1 MDFNLY
7 IFPGQA
13 RVTLMP
19 LINFESK
26 RCRTVKEK
34 DAFLQN
40 TLPQNVIAVK
50 KLFFRQYNKVEE
62 VAALLFSFVF
72 FFYYLDFPIE
82 ALPIL
87 CLQKIGP
94 SSMKIKTN
102 SSYEIHLL
110 KRYFAGKNI
119 SKKVKSLSKI

>member
-1 MDFNLY
+1 MDINLY
-7 IFPGQA
+7 IFPANA

-26 RCRTVKEK
+26 RCRVMKKK

-50 KLFFRQYNKVEE
+50 EVFFRQRNKVTEE
-62 VAALLFSFVF
+62 VAALLFSLVR

-82 ALPIL
+82 ASHVPIL
-87 CLQKIGP
+87 CLQKIEP
-94 SSMKIKTN
+94 LSMNIKAN
-102 SSYEIHLL
+102 SSYQIHLL
-110 KRYFAGKNI
+110 KKILCWKNYLEK
-119 SKKVKSLSKI
+119 SK

>member
-26 RCRTVKEK
+26 RCRAVKEK

-50 KLFFRQYNKVEE
+50 EVFFRQCNKVTEE
-62 VAALLFSFVF
+62 VAALLFSFVG

-82 ALPIL
+82 ASHVLIL
-87 CLQKIGP
+87 CLQKIEP
-94 SSMKIKTN
+94 LSMKIKTN
-102 SSYEIHLL
+102 SSSQIHLL
-110 KRYFAGKNI
+110 KKILCWKNYLEK
-119 SKKVKSLSKI
+119 SK

>member
-1 MDFNLY
+1 MDINLY
-7 IFPGQA
+7 IFPAHA

-26 RCRTVKEK
+26 RCRVIKKK

-50 KLFFRQYNKVEE
+50 EVFFRQRNKVTEE
-62 VAALLFSFVF
+62 VAALLFSFVG

-82 ALPIL
+82 ASHVLIL
-87 CLQKIGP
+87 CLQKIEP
-94 SSMKIKTN
+94 LSMKIKTN
-102 SSYEIHLL
+102 SSYQIHLL
-110 KRYFAGKNI
+110 KKILCWKNYLER
-119 SKKVKSLSKI
+119 SK

>member
-1 MDFNLY
+1 MDINLY
-7 IFPGQA
+7 IFPANA

-26 RCRTVKEK
+26 RCRVIKKK

-50 KLFFRQYNKVEE
+50 EVFFRQRNKVTEE

-72 FFYYLDFPIE
+72 FFI
-82 ALPIL
+82 I
-87 CLQKIGP
+87 
-94 SSMKIKTN
+94 
-102 SSYEIHLL
+102 
-110 KRYFAGKNI
+110 
-119 SKKVKSLSKI
+119 

>member
-1 MDFNLY
+1 MDINLY
-7 IFPGQA
+7 IFPANA

-26 RCRTVKEK
+26 RCRVIKKK

-50 KLFFRQYNKVEE
+50 EVFFRQRNKVTEE
-62 VAALLFSFVF
+62 VAALLFSFVG

-82 ALPIL
+82 ASHVLIL
-87 CLQKIGP
+87 CLQKIEP
-94 SSMKIKTN
+94 LSMKIKTN
-102 SSYEIHLL
+102 SSSQIHLL
-110 KRYFAGKNI
+110 KKILCWKNYLEK
-119 SKKVKSLSKI
+119 SK

>member
-1 MDFNLY
+1 MDINLY
-7 IFPGQA
+7 IFPAHA

-26 RCRTVKEK
+26 RCRVIKKK

-50 KLFFRQYNKVEE
+50 EVFFRQRNKVTEE
-62 VAALLFSFVF
+62 VAALLFSFVG

-82 ALPIL
+82 ASHVLIL
-87 CLQKIGP
+87 CLQKIEP
-94 SSMKIKTN
+94 LSMKIKTN
-102 SSYEIHLL
+102 SSSQIHLL
-110 KRYFAGKNI
+110 KKILCWKNYLEK
-119 SKKVKSLSKI
+119 SK

>member
-1 MDFNLY
+1 MDINLY
-7 IFPGQA
+7 IFPAHA

-26 RCRTVKEK
+26 RCRVIKKK

-50 KLFFRQYNKVEE
+50 ELFFRQYNKVEE

-82 ALPIL
+82 ALHIL

>member
-1 MDFNLY
+1 MDINLY
-7 IFPGQA
+7 IFPANA

-26 RCRTVKEK
+26 RCRVIKKK

-50 KLFFRQYNKVEE
+50 EVFFRQRNKVTEE
-62 VAALLFSFVF
+62 VAALLFSFVG

-82 ALPIL
+82 ASHVLIL
-87 CLQKIGP
+87 CLQKIEP
-94 SSMKIKTN
+94 LSMKIKTN
-102 SSYEIHLL
+102 SSYQIHLL
-110 KRYFAGKNI
+110 KKILCWKNYLEK
-119 SKKVKSLSKI
+119 SK

>member
-1 MDFNLY
+1 MNFNLY
-7 IFPGQA
+7 IFPAHA

-26 RCRTVKEK
+26 RCRVIKKK

-50 KLFFRQYNKVEE
+50 EVFFRQRNKVTEE

-72 FFYYLDFPIE
+72 FFYYLDFPIK
-82 ALPIL
+82 ASQV

-94 SSMKIKTN
+94 SGMKIKTN
-102 SSYEIHLL
+102 SSYEIYLL
-110 KRYFAGKNI
+110 KKKLCWKKYLEK
-119 SKKVKSLSKI
+119 SK